1 MQELTDDGCD
11 GTDAHSARAVVTE
24 DYLIEV
30 GGEGMP
36 PKASTKD
43 PDDWRGN
50 QEIIQRKL
58 QYSRRQPTPKSLAPV
73 EAKAKKYGWVCMSI
87 AVDSGAC
94 DNVIGPKNIP
104 QYEAH
109 IAETADSINGEG
121 FVSASGEEIPNF
133 GQVVLPIVTR
143 ERSLK
148 TITFQAAGVA
158 KPLLSA
164 ERLNQSGQLVIF
176 DGDQSCIINKQ
187 THEVMALRR
196 EEGNFML
203 DVWIPPASMA
213 EKMGF
218 QRPA

>member
-1 MQELTDDGCD
+1 
-11 GTDAHSARAVVTE
+11 
-24 DYLIEV
+24 
-30 GGEGMP
+30 
-36 PKASTKD
+36 
-43 PDDWRGN
+43 
-50 QEIIQRKL
+50 
-58 QYSRRQPTPKSLAPV
+58 
-73 EAKAKKYGWVCMSI
+73 MSI

-94 DNVIGPKNIP
+94 ENVIGPKSIP

-121 FVSASGEEIPNF
+121 FISASGEEIPNF
-133 GQVVLPIVTR
+133 GEVILPIVTR
-143 ERSLK
+143 ERNLK

-164 ERLNQSGQLVIF
+164 ERLNQAGQLVIF
-176 DGDQSCIINKQ
+176 DGDQSCIINKK

-203 DVWIPPASMA
+203 DVWIPPVSMA

-218 QRPA
+218 PRHV